1 MSATRLAGALLL
13 CLLLAGCEDTAERQ
27 YGGLERFGLLEWP
40 PDHPVLLAAI
50 DLVNDILPADAQKF
64 SAGWVPGQNSGVP
77 VYAVR
82 SQLGPTEIMSTFSEC
97 GCVVV
102 QASALDAWFA
112 DKVGTG
118 TALLTIEPA
127 QILAYMLL
135 HEAGHIARDAAV
147 ADATEAGSTQGGYNL
162 DETVQKQREE
172 DADEFA
178 ASAIKLGLE
187 AGGDR
192 GYAAA
197 QISLA
202 LTNLSWNLT
211 AHRLLDDFGGTVLRK
226 PSLFWDRGLSHPNLE
241 WRVLVVNDLIAGT
254 DTTHQLLTEF
264 EAARSQGTDGIL
276 WQAPQSN

>member
-1 MSATRLAGALLL
+1 MSATKLTGALILS
-13 CLLLAGCEDTAERQ
+13 LLLADCGETAERQ

-40 PDHPVLLAAI
+40 LDHPVLLAAI
-50 DLVNDILPADAQKF
+50 DLANEILPADAQKF
-64 SAGWVPGQNSGVP
+64 SAGWMAGQNSGVP

-82 SQLGPTEIMSTFSEC
+82 TQLGPTETMSTFSEC

-112 DKVGTG
+112 DKVGTEPG
-118 TALLTIEPA
+118 LLTIELG

-135 HEAGHIARDAAV
+135 HEAGHIAGDTAV
-147 ADATEAGSTQGGYNL
+147 ADVTEAGSTQGGYNL
-162 DETVQKQREE
+162 DETVQKEREAAA
-172 DADEFA
+172 DAFA

-197 QISLA
+197 KISLA

-211 AHRLLDDFGGTVLRK
+211 EHRLLDDFGGTVLRK
-226 PSLFWDRGLSHPNLE
+226 PSLFWDSGLSHPNLE

-254 DTTHQLLTEF
+254 DITHQLLTEF

-276 WQAPQSN
+276 WRAPPSN